1 MWQYAALVH
10 VLAYIIMKPVAQHGV
25 KNGIITLKTEFIMI
39 QIDRETFQMM
49 LHQIMERFDR
59 IDDRLNRMNRQTAA
73 LEGDK
78 LLDNQDMCE
87 LLGVTKRTLARY
99 RQKKLVTYYMIDGR
113 TYYKASEVQD
123 FLNRKGKV
131 LPARI
136 KKELGLQP

>member
-1 MWQYAALVH
+1 
-10 VLAYIIMKPVAQHGV
+10 
-25 KNGIITLKTEFIMI
+25 MI

-87 LLGVTKRTLARY
+87 LLGVTKRTL
-99 RQKKLVTYYMIDGR
+99 TYYMIDGR

-123 FLNRKGKV
+123 FLSRKGKV
-131 LPARI
+131 LPAKI
-136 KKELGLQP
+136 KKELGIQF

>member
-1 MWQYAALVH
+1 MWVCIAALVH

-99 RQKKLVTYYMIDGR
+99 RPVSYTHLDVYKRQPLYR
-113 TYYKASEVQD
+113 TCSN
-123 FLNRKGKV
+123 FSR
-131 LPARI
+131 
-136 KKELGLQP
+136 

>member
-1 MWQYAALVH
+1 
-10 VLAYIIMKPVAQHGV
+10 
-25 KNGIITLKTEFIMI
+25 MI

-99 RQKKLVTYYMIDGR
+99 RQKKLVTYY
-113 TYYKASEVQD
+113 KASEVQD
-123 FLNRKGKV
+123 FLSRKGKV
-131 LPARI
+131 LPAKI
-136 KKELGLQP
+136 KKELGIQF

>member
-1 MWQYAALVH
+1 
-10 VLAYIIMKPVAQHGV
+10 MKPVAQHGV
-25 KNGIITLKTEFIMI
+25 NNGIITLKTEFIMI

-49 LHQIMERFDR
+49 LQKIMERFDR

-87 LLGVTKRTLARY
+87 LLGVTKRTL
-99 RQKKLVTYYMIDGR
+99 GR

-136 KKELGLQP
+136 KKELGLQS